1 MFKLLDKITTLSY
14 DSLYNFINLFMND
27 LEECICIK
35 DINGKYISV
44 NDSFCQLLGKKN
56 NCEVINKTSRD
67 FLDYDSNMK
76 AEKNDKKAFAN
87 KEKSIVVEKIKI
99 NNNTIFTKVHRIP
112 IMDNNE
118 ECYSLIIIRQIVQ
131 LHNKTHNIDFNNNYT
146 ILYPQYSLSNPIN
159 EIYEYIADIYKNL
172 NLSGIS
178 LWIYDHTKKQLK
190 KDYAL
195 GISELI
201 PKNISLDA
209 NYSAEE
215 VILECSTFNNSCRL
229 AEDYLCNN
237 YNILKHPYHKTMF
250 KNKYMTIYPIV
261 YSHNLLGLITV
272 YFTKNNFNSTVNNY
286 INNIVKRLILSL
298 DNLYLTNSL
307 KKELEV
313 KEEIEKEFEYFLNI
327 YTDLYIITNDYGVIK
342 KVSNSFLKL
351 LGWSNEDVKNKKLN
365 LLLSPFYKNTLPS
378 ISEIKEKCNDAHIYC
393 NILAKDNS
401 KKLIEL
407 SYSYDKNTE
416 QIFIIGKNMDEL
428 LTLQNRIN
436 LETHKS
442 EFLAN
447 MSHDFKTP
455 LNIIISASQLILE
468 KFENDTSTINSKYFN
483 YLESI
488 KYNSYRLLRLINN
501 LIDVTKLEDGAIHLY
516 KENVNAVYFLES
528 IVTSISDYIHT
539 LGKNIIFDTDEE
551 EVDLCCDPEKIERV
565 ILNLISNSLKYT
577 SDNGIINITISTD
590 WNNKRLYVSV
600 KDNGIGISKENSN
613 DIFKRFSQ
621 INNEI
626 TKSNKGSGLGL
637 NIVKSII
644 EMHNGE
650 IYLNE
655 SYTEGTEFIFY
666 LPIRKCNNK
675 EINSNSKSIDSR
687 VERFNI
693 ELSDIYKFN

>member
-14 DSLYNFINLFMND
+14 DPFYNFINLFMND
-27 LEECICIK
+27 LEDCICIK
-35 DINGKYISV
+35 DINGKYI
-44 NDSFCQLLGKKN
+44 NANNAFCNLLGEKN
-56 NCEVINKTSRD
+56 NSGVINKTSKD
-67 FLDYDSNMK
+67 FLDYYSNMQ
-76 AEKNDKKAFAN
+76 AEKNDKKAFAS

-99 NNNTIFTKVHRIP
+99 NNTTIFTKVHRIP
-112 IMDNNE
+112 IIDNNE

-131 LHNKTHNIDFNNNYT
+131 LHNKAHNIDFNNNYT
-146 ILYPQYSLSNPIN
+146 IPYPQNSLSNPIN

-178 LWIYDHTKKQLK
+178 LWIYDHTTNQLK

-195 GISELI
+195 GISELT
-201 PKNISLDA
+201 PKNLCFNL

-215 VILECSTFNNSCRL
+215 ILLDCSTFNNSFSL
-229 AEDYLCNN
+229 AEDYLWNN
-237 YNILKHPYHKTMF
+237 YNILNNPYYKRMF
-250 KNKYMTIYPIV
+250 KNEYMTVYPLV
-261 YSHNLLGLITV
+261 SSHNLLGLITV
-272 YFTKNNFNSTVNNY
+272 YFTKDNFNSTVNNY
-286 INNIVKRLILSL
+286 INSIIKRLILSL

-313 KEEIEKEFEYFLNI
+313 KEEIKKEFEYFLNI
-327 YTDLYIITNDYGVIK
+327 STDLYIITNDDGIIK

-351 LGWSNEDVKNKKLN
+351 LGWSNIDVENKNLN

-378 ISEIKEKCNDAHIYC
+378 ISEMKEKCNDTHIYC
-393 NILAKDNS
+393 KILAKDNS
-401 KKLIEL
+401 TKLIEL
-407 SYSYDKNTE
+407 SYSYDKSTK

-468 KFENDTSTINSKYFN
+468 NFENDTTNVNNKYCN

-488 KYNSYRLLRLINN
+488 KHNSYRLLRLINN
-501 LIDVTKLEDGAIHLY
+501 LIDVTKLEDGAIHLS

-551 EVDLCCDPEKIERV
+551 EVYLCCDPEKIERV

-590 WNNKRLYVSV
+590 WKNKRLYVSV
-600 KDNGIGISKENSN
+600 KDNGIGISKENSHY
-613 DIFKRFSQ
+613 IFKRFTQ
-621 INNEI
+621 VNNEI
-626 TKSNKGSGLGL
+626 TNSNKGSGIGL

-655 SYTEGTEFIFY
+655 KYTEGTEFIFY
-666 LPIRKCNNK
+666 LPIKKCTNN
-675 EINSNSKSIDSR
+675 EINSKTKSIDSR